1 MAIQALKVDVTSSDL
16 VWVHVLTKKLD
27 QESRRQFEL
36 DHPGKELQT
45 LQQLTEFINR
55 RIQALEASDTHNY
68 RVKNDKISAITE
80 RTSKQNF

>member
-1 MAIQALKVDVTSSDL
+1 MAIQALKVDVTSSDF

-27 QESRRQFEL
+27 PESRRQFEL

-55 RIQALEASDTHNY
+55 R
-68 RVKNDKISAITE
+68 V
-80 RTSKQNF
+80 